1 MKTIINNW
9 KPWIND
15 IWYRQLRPI
24 AAFVLLVI
32 TELAYKCGFCNLAN
46 TLCLTSLRYR
56 LTSWGMSILKRSV
69 LTNPLWLTEK
79 MSHRVT
85 IEEASERSIILL
97 WPKFEGQKVY
107 KGVIV
112 VTFTGVGAYILTKLH
127 RELFECYFN
136 IVLEPSWSGYA
147 DPDILGYFYLKNQTI
162 VQCSEIEDRAT
173 INSLPERFVSVT
185 FGAGDWVNY
194 NEFKSLNI
202 EKRYDSIYIANANPI
217 KRVRRYIQ
225 AVKNIVAGGCSTYK
239 ACLICASWGGER
251 ASIEKLVADN
261 QLQAN
266 LELKFSLNKTEIISH
281 LNMSKVN
288 ILLSYK
294 EGSNRSLF
302 ESMFC
307 NTPVICIYENIGVN
321 KGYINEFTGLL
332 VGDAELEGALIWMS
346 QHCQDFNPREWALAN
361 IAPEV
366 TTAKLADVLRLRL
379 NQAHIDKNSLLVKTN
394 NPEVQYLDFPG
405 MHFSDL
411 NYKLFK
417 LFELNNG
424 FGVPEQ
430 SDLEADIERV
440 ATEFN
445 LRLKSQ
451 H

>member
-15 IWYRQLRPI
+15 VWYKQLRPV

-32 TELAYKCGFCNLAN
+32 AEMAYKFGFGDLAN

-56 LTSWGMSILKRSV
+56 LTSWGVSVLKRSV
-69 LTNPLWLTEK
+69 LTNPDWLTEK

-97 WPKFEGQKVY
+97 WPKFDGQKIH

-112 VTFTGVGAYILTKLH
+112 VTFTGVGAYILTKLN
-127 RELFECYFN
+127 RDLFERYFN

-147 DPDILGYFYLKNQTI
+147 DPDILGYYYLKNQTI
-162 VQCSEIEDRAT
+162 IQCSEIEDRAT
-173 INSLPERFVSVT
+173 MNSLPEKFVSVT

-194 NEFKSLNI
+194 REFQSFNI
-202 EKRYDSIYIANANPI
+202 EKCYDSIYIANANPI
-217 KRVRRYIQ
+217 KRVRRYVQ
-225 AVKNIVAGGCSTYK
+225 AVKNIVKSGRSEYK

-261 QLQAN
+261 HLQAN
-266 LELKFSLNKTEIISH
+266 LELKFSLGKAEIVSH

-307 NTPVICIYENIGVN
+307 NTPVICIYENVGVN
-321 KGYINEFTGLL
+321 KDYINEFTGLL
-332 VGDAELEGALIWMS
+332 VGDSELESALVWMS
-346 QHCQDFNPREWALAN
+346 QHSQDFDPRSWALAN

-379 NQAHIDKNSLLVKTN
+379 GQAHIDKNSLLVKTN
-394 NPEVQYLDFPG
+394 NPEVQYLGFPG
-405 MHFSDL
+405 VQFSDF
-411 NYKLFK
+411 NSRLFR
-417 LFELNNG
+417 LFELNK
-424 FGVPEQ
+424 GVDETE
-430 SDLEADIERV
+430 LEVCIESLV
-440 ATEFN
+440 NEFN
-445 LRLKSQ
+445 LRFKSR
-451 H
+451 